1 MHGESSNIE
10 IKTAAFMTNSSAHTH
25 HTFFAYFFPVLRT
38 IILCTIVIVA
48 VKFPIAM
55 FYEGGIHNI
64 NKFLFPFELGCSS

>member
-1 MHGESSNIE
+1 
-10 IKTAAFMTNSSAHTH
+10 MTNSSAHTH

>member
-10 IKTAAFMTNSSAHTH
+10 MKTAAFMTNSSAHTH